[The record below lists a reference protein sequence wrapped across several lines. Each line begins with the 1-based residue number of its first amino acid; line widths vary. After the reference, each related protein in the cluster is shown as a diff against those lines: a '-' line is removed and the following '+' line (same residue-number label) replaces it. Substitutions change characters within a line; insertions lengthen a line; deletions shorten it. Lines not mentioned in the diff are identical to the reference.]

1 MPQHNWVL
9 LYTAKRK
16 ALAEWFKRFARAQG
30 RNKLLNALQRTVK
43 CRTRLGGR
51 DKEACAAA
59 CDVPVGTVVPLYESL
74 RRYVKKH
81 KAELQEKYKVDLRN
95 LKKKLSARAAV
106 EATSGRPAPAPLP
119 CRYCHWRTARYS
131 LAEYLV
137 HLGVCAGVK
146 ARSRAIL
153 LRPARDKCPQRG
165 CGVVGTARE
174 LVAHTKSAHSR
185 RTPKPKRDAQC
196 KTCLRWFTAR
206 GLAQHT
212 SRCKVTAFR
221 CSKCLTAKTT
231 TSPYFDTQR
240 GLALHVAAKHRS
252 NTLRGAG

>member
-1 MPQHNWVL
+1 M
-9 LYTAKRK
+9 
-16 ALAEWFKRFARAQG
+16 
-30 RNKLLNALQRTVK
+30 
-43 CRTRLGGR
+43 
-51 DKEACAAA
+51 
-59 CDVPVGTVVPLYESL
+59 
-74 RRYVKKH
+74 
-81 KAELQEKYKVDLRN
+81 VDLRN
-95 LKKKLSARAAV
+95 LKKKLRKRVKAETAGKPAA
-106 EATSGRPAPAPLP
+106 APLP
-119 CRYCHWRTARYS
+119 CRYCHWRTTQYS
-131 LAEYLV
+131 SAEYLA
-137 HLGVCAGVK
+137 HLSVCAGVK
-146 ARSRAIL
+146 ARSCAIS

-212 SRCKVTAFR
+212 SRCKATAFR

-240 GLALHVAAKHRS
+240 GLTQHAASAHKSHV
-252 NTLRGAG
+252 LRGAG

>member
-1 MPQHNWVL
+1 MQHNWAL
-9 LYTAKRK
+9 LYAVKRK
-16 ALAEWFKRFARAQG
+16 ALAGYFKRFARAQG

-43 CRTRLGGR
+43 CRTRVGGR

-59 CDVPVGTVVPLYESL
+59 CGVPVESVVPLYDSW

-81 KAELQEKYKVDLRN
+81 KAKLQENYMVDLRN
-95 LKKKLSARAAV
+95 LKKKLRKRVKAETA
-106 EATSGRPAPAPLP
+106 GRPAAAPLP
-119 CRYCHWRTARYS
+119 CRYCHWRTTQYS
-131 LAEYLV
+131 SAEYLA
-137 HLGVCAGVK
+137 HLSVCAGVK
-146 ARSRAIL
+146 ARSRAIS

-206 GLAQHT
+206 GLTQHT
-212 SRCKVTAFR
+212 GTCKVTAFR
-221 CSKCLTAKTT
+221 CSKCLTAKTP